1 MLQEA
6 KENGTK
12 LLPERATFLPLL
24 DSLVGDSTNLEDV
37 ATVQTC
43 GIFEIG
49 IWGSCLR
56 RASTVGR
63 KVPQLPQAYSEG
75 LLASAFRLKW
85 KPGKTEFIL

>member
-12 LLPERATFLPLL
+12 LLPERATFLPWL

-43 GIFEIG
+43 VAYLRLAFGALVSGLHSWKESPSVASSIF
-49 IWGSCLR
+49 
-56 RASTVGR
+56 
-63 KVPQLPQAYSEG
+63 
-75 LLASAFRLKW
+75 
-85 KPGKTEFIL
+85 

>member
-24 DSLVGDSTNLEDV
+24 DSLVGDNTNLEDV

-43 GIFEIG
+43 VAYLRLAFGALVSGVPPQLEG
-49 IWGSCLR
+49 ESLSCLKHIL
-56 RASTVGR
+56 
-63 KVPQLPQAYSEG
+63 KVSLLLP
-75 LLASAFRLKW
+75 LD
-85 KPGKTEFIL
+85 

>member
-1 MLQEA
+1 MLQET

-43 GIFEIG
+43 VAYLRFEFG
-49 IWGSCLR
+49 ALVSDMPPQLEGEPLSCLKCILKF
-56 RASTVGR
+56 S
-63 KVPQLPQAYSEG
+63 LP
-75 LLASAFRLKW
+75 LPLD
-85 KPGKTEFIL
+85 